1 MKITTTYHLVARLI
15 AHAPENVD
23 RMITVQITGRREI
36 ARTKKIAGQRTQR
49 IPTFLLCIEHIEFI
63 AVVHIAET
71 AENGV
76 TFANCIIIGTVM
88 MQLHTQPT
96 VTLHPPAQRM
106 QVQTR
111 YHRL

>member
-1 MKITTTYHLVARLI
+1 MKITTAYHLVARFI
-15 AHAPENVD
+15 AHTAENID
-23 RMITVQITGRREI
+23 RMITVQITNRREI
-36 ARTKKIAGQRTQR
+36 TRTKKIAGQRTQR
-49 IPTFLLCIEHIEFI
+49 IPTFLLRIEHIELI
-63 AVVHIAET
+63 AVVHIAEA
-71 AENGV
+71 AEDGV